1 MPDTLER
8 QHRTQSLYEG
18 AYLLARGFKL
28 AGKERTGQKVTVIFE
43 SHPDLAEAVM
53 SFYNNGSRVEPKAL
67 FDAYRTLKDFIF
79 ER

>member
-28 AGKERTGQKVTVIFE
+28 AGKERTGQKVAVIFE

-53 SFYNNGSRVEPKAL
+53 SFYNGGRVEGKVL
-67 FDAYRTLKDFIF
+67 FDAYRTLKDFVF